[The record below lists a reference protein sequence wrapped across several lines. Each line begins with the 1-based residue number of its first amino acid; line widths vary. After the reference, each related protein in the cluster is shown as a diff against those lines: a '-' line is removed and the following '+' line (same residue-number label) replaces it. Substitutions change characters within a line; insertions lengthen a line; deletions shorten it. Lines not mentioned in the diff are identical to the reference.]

1 MSRCAR
7 QTSQAMQLREIE
19 VGAVLAEAGELWGA
33 ADSNH
38 DGLLDYHEWKPAAFS
53 LASIFVDV
61 FLDIFDID
69 RDGRLS
75 EAEWHNIV
83 NAISIGLAETGHNPP
98 SGIITRLEGAFHDY
112 QLDSDGSTAS
122 TVEMVALILQ
132 IFTTFLDALA

>member
-1 MSRCAR
+1 MERR
-7 QTSQAMQLREIE
+7 T
-19 VGAVLAEAGELWGA
+19 
-33 ADSNH
+33 
-38 DGLLDYHEWKPAAFS
+38 LDP
-53 LASIFVDV
+53 
-61 FLDIFDID
+61 